1 MHDSASLRRPVLL
14 YDGECRLCRFTA
26 RVVSRLDRRT
36 ELALLPLQ
44 DGAAKT
50 LLTPLAEDERL
61 ATWRLARP
69 DGSLSGCGS
78 GIPDLLETMG
88 LTRTAGRLLRRVPV
102 GALDALYRAAA
113 RNRGAL
119 GRLVP
124 DGAAPRR
131 YP

>member
-1 MHDSASLRRPVLL
+1 M
-14 YDGECRLCRFTA
+14 
-26 RVVSRLDRRT
+26 
-36 ELALLPLQ
+36 LPLQ
-44 DGAAKT
+44 DAAAST
-50 LLTPLAEDERL
+50 LLAALDADERL
-61 ATWRLARP
+61 DTWRMVRP
-69 DGSLSGCGS
+69 DGSLTGYGS

-102 GALDALYRAAA
+102 GALDALYRVAA

>member
-1 MHDSASLRRPVLL
+1 MLL

-26 RVVSRLDRRT
+26 RCVARLDRDH
-36 ELALLPLQ
+36 EIGLLPLQ
-44 DGAAKT
+44 DGAAEA
-50 LLTPLAEDERL
+50 LLTTLAEGERL
-61 ATWRLARP
+61 DTWRMVRP
-69 DGSLSGCGS
+69 AGSLTGYGS

-102 GALDALYRAAA
+102 GSLDALYRVAA
-113 RNRGAL
+113 RNRGVL
-119 GRLVP
+119 GRLIP